1 MPRRTPDPAL
11 EKLWR
16 DRLDRFHNSGLS
28 VRAFCARERLPE
40 SAFYFWKRQLAARDA
55 QAQPAQPAFV
65 PVRVLAAPP
74 SSPLEVVL
82 AAGRII
88 RVPPGFDPALLRAV
102 LAALEEDQP
111 C

>member
-16 DRLDRFHNSGLS
+16 DRLDRFHRGGLS

-55 QAQPAQPAFV
+55 QAKLATPAFV
-65 PVRVLAAPP
+65 PVRVLPAAPP
-74 SSPLEVVL
+74 PLEVL
-82 AAGRII
+82 LPGGRVV
-88 RVPPGFDPALLRAV
+88 RVPPGFDPAQLRAV
-102 LAALEEDQP
+102 LTALAEDEP